1 MNWKSNFFKILNGD
15 VYLKANQT
23 NNNDETEEKM
33 EIPDGQEQEPESA
46 EEKLQKEI
54 DTLKKQII
62 DEKDRYLRLNAEFDN
77 HRKRTVKEHE
87 EFIKYASEKLIQ
99 EFIDVF
105 ESLERGIE
113 NAKKADHKDKLIAG
127 MELVYKKFKA
137 VLEKNGLTPI
147 KAQGEKFDHNKHEAM
162 MQTLTDEC
170 EEDTILE
177 EFAKGYMLNGKVIR
191 YSKVR
196 VSKFETLNISKSVN
210 GISNMNEEGN
220 ESDIETENKVK

>member
-1 MNWKSNFFKILNGD
+1 MKTS
-15 VYLKANQT
+15 Q
-23 NNNDETEEKM
+23 NNNIDETAEKTEM
-33 EIPDGQEQEPESA
+33 PDVEEQEPEST

-54 DTLKKQII
+54 DNLKKQLI
-62 DEKDRYLRLNAEFDN
+62 DEKDSYLRLNAEFDN
-77 HRKRTVKEHE
+77 ARKRAVKDHE

-113 NAKKADHKDKLIAG
+113 NAKKADNKDKLIEG

-137 VLEKNGLTPI
+137 VLEKNGLVPI
-147 KAQGEKFDHNKHEAM
+147 KALGEKFDHNKHEAM

-170 EEDTILE
+170 KEDTILE

-196 VSKFETLNISKSVN
+196 VAKFETPIISKNLN
-210 GISNMNEEGN
+210 GVSNLKESGN
-220 ESDIETENKVK
+220 ESEIETENEVK

>member
-1 MNWKSNFFKILNGD
+1 MKTSR
-15 VYLKANQT
+15 
-23 NNNDETEEKM
+23 NNNKDEIEEGTEISEV
-33 EIPDGQEQEPESA
+33 EEQEPVST

-54 DTLKKQII
+54 DDLKKQLM

-77 HRKRTVKEHE
+77 ARKRTVKEHE
-87 EFIKYASEKLIQ
+87 EFIKYAGEKLIQ

-113 NAKKADHKDKLIAG
+113 NAKKADNKDKLIEG
-127 MELVYKKFKA
+127 MELVYKKFKD
-137 VLEKNGLTPI
+137 VLEKNGLASI
-147 KAQGEKFDHNKHEAM
+147 KSLGEKFDHNRHEAM

-177 EFAKGYMLNGKVIR
+177 EFAKGYVLNGKVIR

-196 VSKFETLNISKSVN
+196 VSK
-210 GISNMNEEGN
+210 SN
-220 ESDIETENKVK
+220 IETENEVK

>member
-1 MNWKSNFFKILNGD
+1 
-15 VYLKANQT
+15 LKTNQ
-23 NNNDETEEKM
+23 NNNIDETREITETPEVEEQK
-33 EIPDGQEQEPESA
+33 PEST

-54 DTLKKQII
+54 DNLKKQLM
-62 DEKDRYLRLNAEFDN
+62 DEKDRYLRLNAEFEN
-77 HRKRTVKEHE
+77 ARKRAVKDHE
-87 EFIKYASEKLIQ
+87 EFIKYAGEKIIQ

-113 NAKKADHKDKLIAG
+113 NAKKADNKDKLIEG

-147 KAQGEKFDHNKHEAM
+147 KALGEKFDHNKHEAM
-162 MQTLTDEC
+162 MQTITNEC
-170 EEDTILE
+170 KEDTILE

-196 VSKFETLNISKSVN
+196 VSKLKEK
-210 GISNMNEEGN
+210 GN
-220 ESDIETENKVK
+220 ESDIENEVK